1 MRMKQVQTGL
11 ALYPFIAPSPPTPPP
26 PAVAGPF
33 VPVDLSAPLSAKHIF
48 TRYLSY
54 DLGRS
59 LNPNNLPLAA
69 GVMPSQHMKWV
80 GSLGWWMGSDAILT
94 GGRLYTDSHF
104 TTELADMRSSPA
116 SVIGYRAFVTFA
128 HIDPNN
134 ANGVQANYHFADIDG
149 MKASIAGKK
158 FAIQFNMGV
167 FNNPTP
173 ALPNGAV

>member
-59 LNPNNLPLAA
+59 LNPNNLPLTA
-69 GVMPSQHMKWV
+69 GVIPSQHMKWV

-116 SVIGYRAFVTFA
+116 SVIGYRAFVTYDRRRRAA
-128 HIDPNN
+128 HRSEEHTSELQSHSDL
-134 ANGVQANYHFADIDG
+134 VCRLLLE
-149 MKASIAGKK
+149 KK
-158 FAIQFNMGV
+158 KKITHSTRQ
-167 FNNPTP
+167 PTP
-173 ALPNGAV
+173 RT